1 MTRISRESGPTAT
14 TLRRKSM
21 TLLDWLLWVAGYIVI
36 GVCLLV
42 GLVGVF
48 VVGCGRVNRGR

>member
-1 MTRISRESGPTAT
+1 M
-14 TLRRKSM
+14 M
-21 TLLDWLLWVAGYIVI
+21 TLLDWLLWAAGYIVI

-42 GLVGVF
+42 GLVGLF